1 MIESGCDLTVTEVRK
16 AHNRTMLKRF
26 HALPM
31 ECVKARWVTKQ
42 GRRLKTVWEAGS
54 SKREPTQQL

>member
-31 ECVKARWVTKQ
+31 ECVKARWVPKQ
-42 GRRLKTVWEAGS
+42 GRRLKTV
-54 SKREPTQQL
+54 